1 MKNQHRL
8 RVSRTTIRTLDVAE
22 MTVGGGTALPPPTV
36 TCGCPPG
43 ETGPTGPNGSAG
55 RACPPVNTLL
65 VTL

>member
-22 MTVGGGTALPPPTV
+22 MTVGGGTLPPPTV

-43 ETGPTGPNGSAG
+43 ETGPTNPNGSAG
-55 RACPPVNTLL
+55 RLCPPGNTEL
-65 VTL
+65 VSL